1 MVFFVLFFYYLMMV
15 SALVSIRIKSV
26 WQSSGGRAIF
36 TSYAI
41 LAAPAV
47 GTATGESFFCVF
59 VFLALFIDLVTDKV
73 QPLSRNLPLGD
84 VGILRL
90 RVLDGHCVVGRDGV
104 HLQHPHGPVLDQSF
118 CGLDH
123 DLFGVGLL
131 PHERL

>member
-1 MVFFVLFFYYLMMV
+1 MFSLPAGLLGGVVGGLVEGSVSGGLQFMVFFVLFFYYLMMV

-73 QPLSRNLPLGD
+73 QPLSRF
-84 VGILRL
+84 V
-90 RVLDGHCVVGRDGV
+90 
-104 HLQHPHGPVLDQSF
+104 QF
-118 CGLDH
+118 CGT
-123 DLFGVGLL
+123 
-131 PHERL
+131 E